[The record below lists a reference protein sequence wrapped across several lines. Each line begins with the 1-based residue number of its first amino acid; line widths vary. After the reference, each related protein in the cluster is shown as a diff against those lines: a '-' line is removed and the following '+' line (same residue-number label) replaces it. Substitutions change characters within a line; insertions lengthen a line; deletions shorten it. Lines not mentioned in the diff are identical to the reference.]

1 MENRIELKFG
11 VSTQDLTGN
20 SLGRKTF
27 EVQVKP
33 YLKENEEN
41 VVVIPSEIDDIGSSF
56 IQGIYTFLKEKYGKS
71 EALKIMKIDRDKQT
85 IIQKIEKSIKAY
97 GI

>member
-41 VVVIPSEIDDIGSSF
+41 VK
-56 IQGIYTFLKEKYGKS
+56 T
-71 EALKIMKIDRDKQT
+71 A
-85 IIQKIEKSIKAY
+85 A
-97 GI
+97 